1 MGIIETGPNEIGIVL
16 WAHCQ
21 NLLDDPRIYSSGGHF
36 VLQSR
41 TGLTILVAGLMRN
54 ICVKLFE
61 FSGPAVHFGA
71 ILLEVLI

>member
-1 MGIIETGPNEIGIVL
+1 MKSFIT
-16 WAHCQ
+16 
-21 NLLDDPRIYSSGGHF
+21 SGASCY
-36 VLQSR
+36 VMSR

>member
-1 MGIIETGPNEIGIVL
+1 MKSFITSGG
-16 WAHCQ
+16 Q
-21 NLLDDPRIYSSGGHF
+21 LLCKVIYSSGGHF

-54 ICVKLFE
+54 TCVKLFE

>member
-1 MGIIETGPNEIGIVL
+1 MKSFIT
-16 WAHCQ
+16 
-21 NLLDDPRIYSSGGHF
+21 SGASCYVKLYIALVAILF
-36 VLQSR
+36 CRAR

-61 FSGPAVHFGA
+61 FSGPAVHFGT